1 MSGFVCA
8 QLSGNDCLEWVQV
21 TPLLPPL
28 TIADGLEIGSA
39 FLVACVIA
47 WGISL
52 VAAQFIPR

>member
-1 MSGFVCA
+1 MSVSGCA
-8 QLSGNDCLEWVQV
+8 EFTAGQCTQWVEI